1 MKYFLFL
8 MKNSKTKDE
17 FTEEEEFLNM
27 NTNFQTITV

>member
-1 MKYFLFL
+1 

-17 FTEEEEFLNM
+17 FTEEQEEFLDI